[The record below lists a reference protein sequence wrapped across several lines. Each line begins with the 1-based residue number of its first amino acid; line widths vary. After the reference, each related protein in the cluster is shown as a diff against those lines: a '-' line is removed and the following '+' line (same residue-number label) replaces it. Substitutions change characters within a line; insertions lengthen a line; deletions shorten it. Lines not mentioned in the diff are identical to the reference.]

1 MSDENPQLTI
11 NFKKVGIIVS
21 AIAGVIGLFG
31 VALANFGGYHEQFA
45 DRATV
50 EVQMNEIN
58 VQIVTLAIQ
67 RYEDEIMGYNFL
79 IETDGDTPLT
89 RVNKSNAESRLADLK
104 SQLSELH

>member
-1 MSDENPQLTI
+1 MTDESPQVTI

-21 AIAGVIGLFG
+21 TIAGVLGLVG
-31 VALANFGGYHEQFA
+31 VALANFSGYHEQFA
-45 DRATV
+45 DQATV
-50 EVQMNEIN
+50 ENQMTELNI
-58 VQIVTLAIQ
+58 QIVTLAIS

-79 IETDGDTPLT
+79 IETDGDTPLD